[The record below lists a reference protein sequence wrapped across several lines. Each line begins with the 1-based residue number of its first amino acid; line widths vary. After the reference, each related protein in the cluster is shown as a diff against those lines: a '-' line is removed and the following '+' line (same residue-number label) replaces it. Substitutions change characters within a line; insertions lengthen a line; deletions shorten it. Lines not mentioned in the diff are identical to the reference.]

1 MGGQPTETYSCSQK
15 IGGVR
20 EKDHI
25 RNISDYKL
33 NLICKKFSYCCQ
45 DLDITIQ

>member
-1 MGGQPTETYSCSQK
+1 MGSQK
-15 IGGVR
+15 IGGGVR
-20 EKDHI
+20 EKKKII

-33 NLICKKFSYCCQ
+33 NLICQTFSYCCQ